1 MSKLGSLLD
10 RRLSGGLERPDLR
23 WHGHLG
29 LAAQELGTLGLRGS
43 EGVGFSNLQKT
54 FATKRWWPA
63 YAEAGD
69 RFFRFLPGFL
79 VWQLWEVTLGTWRR
93 VQRGFLPRPV

>member
-1 MSKLGSLLD
+1 M
-10 RRLSGGLERPDLR
+10 ERPDLR

-79 VWQLWEVTLGTWRR
+79 VWKLWEVALGTWRR